1 MERLIERNTSLRIH
15 ILIWDMAWI
24 FTVQRRNAPQ
34 HATGIV
40 GTEPARLAVVGKMTG
55 QPACNLIPLFADPG
69 LIHINELLEKAR
81 FNPPTPSGA
90 EPN

>member
-1 MERLIERNTSLRIH
+1 MELLPPSTRPETWPVDL
-15 ILIWDMAWI
+15 
-24 FTVQRRNAPQ
+24 APDATNI
-34 HATGIV
+34 ATGIV
-40 GTEPARLAVVGKMTG
+40 RTEPARLAVVGKMTG